1 MKFSLLGHCQEWQN
15 RFTSLLLKLATQT
28 LQKLIVYF
36 DENTQKVM
44 VPPETH
50 YDLDS
55 SNKLLEALQA
65 NLQSVEDQFTPL
77 NDQFNV
83 LQKYEVAI
91 PEEVKNTTKIF
102 MLSHNLN
109 VYFISLKKTME
120 MLKSLPTRWE
130 TYKQALVDA
139 EEMLKKNKV
148 CLKLNSFII
157 YFILINHNPMK

>member
-1 MKFSLLGHCQEWQN
+1 
-15 RFTSLLLKLATQT
+15 
-28 LQKLIVYF
+28 
-36 DENTQKVM
+36 M

-91 PEEVKNTTKIF
+91 PEEVKNSTKNF
-102 MLSHNLN
+102 YAFS
-109 VYFISLKKTME
+109 
-120 MLKSLPTRWE
+120 
-130 TYKQALVDA
+130 
-139 EEMLKKNKV
+139 
-148 CLKLNSFII
+148 
-157 YFILINHNPMK
+157 

>member
-1 MKFSLLGHCQEWQN
+1 MNSCFFQKKRYTEVENNIQNQETIQTIQFILLDCSPLKFSLLGHCQEWQN

-55 SNKLLEALQA
+55 SNKLLEELQA

-91 PEEVKNTTKIF
+91 PEEVN
-102 MLSHNLN
+102 
-109 VYFISLKKTME
+109 ISVKTIN
-120 MLKSLPTRWE
+120 SNS
-130 TYKQALVDA
+130 YKFY
-139 EEMLKKNKV
+139 KT
-148 CLKLNSFII
+148 F
-157 YFILINHNPMK
+157 